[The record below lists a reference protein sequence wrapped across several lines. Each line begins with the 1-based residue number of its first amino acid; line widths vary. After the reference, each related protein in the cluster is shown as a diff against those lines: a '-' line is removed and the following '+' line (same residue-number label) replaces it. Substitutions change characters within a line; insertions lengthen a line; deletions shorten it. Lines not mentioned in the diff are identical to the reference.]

1 MPPWPFPLAAWLHV
15 AIGPSGHFIEA
26 HPILLTLHT
35 VYPLNSSS
43 NSMNIIQPQTGISAI
58 LHLKIQQHLDHTS
71 QFLRQMNLF
80 QIKMQVPN
88 NIKIINE
95 ELTIILDPFLQSL

>member
-1 MPPWPFPLAAWLHV
+1 
-15 AIGPSGHFIEA
+15 
-26 HPILLTLHT
+26 
-35 VYPLNSSS
+35 
-43 NSMNIIQPQTGISAI
+43 MNIIQPQTGISAI